1 MGKPKEKT
9 YSRFTWIDIL
19 NPHKDQL
26 EEIALENNLDYF
38 QVLDSLEH
46 GHLPKI
52 EKIEHYNFVILR
64 AYTGKK
70 TDKRSTVSELSNKIA
85 FFYSDKKIITV
96 HREKFEFLELAEDEF
111 ASVDQ
116 LMLKIIDGMVESF
129 VEPSEW
135 HSNRIDELEKVI
147 FLKDYA
153 KISLEDLYFQKSQTR
168 IIKKLLQITSEV
180 VNKLSVEKESI
191 PALQDIKDK
200 LFRLVL
206 IYDEAVEDANNLLN
220 THMGITAKKS
230 NDVMKLL
237 TIFSAFFLPLTF
249 IVGVYGMNFH
259 YMPELTWTLGYLWVL
274 LFMAL
279 VCLLIFIW
287 FKKKKIL

>member
-1 MGKPKEKT
+1 MGKPKETT
-9 YSRFTWIDIL
+9 YAGFTWTDIL

-26 EEIALENNLDYF
+26 EEIAKENNLDYY
-38 QVLDSLEH
+38 QILDSLEH
-46 GHLPKI
+46 GHLPKF
-52 EKIEHYNFVILR
+52 EKIEHYNFIILR

-70 TDKRSTVSELSNKIA
+70 NDKRSTVSELSNKIA

-96 HREKFEFLELAEDEF
+96 HREKFEFLELGSEEF
-111 ASVDQ
+111 TSVDQ
-116 LMLKIIDGMVESF
+116 LMLKIIEGMVETF

-135 HSNRIDELEKVI
+135 HSNRIDEIEKVI

-220 THMGITAKKS
+220 THMGITARKS

-259 YMPELTWTLGYLWVL
+259 YMPELTWKLGYLWII

-279 VCLLIFIW
+279 VCLVIFIW
-287 FKKKKIL
+287 FKRRKII